1 MITITDGEE
10 VCTVYN
16 IENNGYAIGVMT
28 LTELSPLMSLG
39 NLLLVPETD
48 KDTYDRPIWGTVT
61 LNQDAPDL
69 KSINDLTIYSSSP
82 LNHYIN
88 QHSGR

>member
-39 NLLLVPETD
+39 NRVSKNLKIFCTL
-48 KDTYDRPIWGTVT
+48 DR
-61 LNQDAPDL
+61 
-69 KSINDLTIYSSSP
+69 
-82 LNHYIN
+82 
-88 QHSGR
+88 